1 MATPPFDAAPVWGI
15 IGSMWSNG
23 RVVGI
28 IRITG
33 LGASVVVVGLLAG
46 CGNGQSPTE
55 AARLAESRRLEAEQA
70 KTPNVVDA
78 LFLGSGPLI
87 PRDGF
92 TDCPLQG
99 VWSGYPRGTTLRMRV
114 SNRVSG
120 NVQAALAG
128 AVAPLTGATGGALS
142 VILEF
147 IPDPDPQPTVNDVTV
162 AEVVSPRAAGCP
174 SDAGCV
180 QYRFAGRGLL
190 MGARV
195 VSPRGQSAG
204 RTVRDAV
211 GHGVLGL
218 CHIDARQIGGAENSL
233 MSAGPGTAPGEAAS
247 GLTGLDLEAIRL
259 VYASSVNPG
268 STRSAFLAARLV
280 NLQAGQ
286 LPRP

>member
-1 MATPPFDAAPVWGI
+1 MIVA
-15 IGSMWSNG
+15 MWSNRRG
-23 RVVGI
+23 VGAT
-28 IRITG
+28 RITG
-33 LGASVVVVGLLAG
+33 VGASVLLACVLAG

-92 TDCPLQG
+92 PDCPSQG
-99 VWSGYPRGTTLRMRV
+99 TWSGYPRGATVRLIVSDRV
-114 SNRVSG
+114 SPG
-120 NVQAALAG
+120 NHAALAG
-128 AVAPLTGATGGALS
+128 AVAPLTGATAGALT
-142 VILEF
+142 VILDSVA
-147 IPDPDPQPTVNDVTV
+147 DPDPQPSVVNEVTYT
-162 AEVVSPRAAGCP
+162 EVPSPRAAGCP
-174 SDAGCV
+174 SDAGCI

-195 VSPRGQSAG
+195 VAPRGRGVGGA
-204 RTVRDAV
+204 VHDAV

-218 CHIDARQIGGAENSL
+218 CHIDARQIGGPENSL
-233 MSAGPGTAPGEAAS
+233 MSAGPGVAPGDGAP

-259 VYASSVNPG
+259 VYSSSVNPG
-268 STRSAFLAARLV
+268 ATRSAFLAARLV

-286 LPRP
+286 LPRSP